1 MTDQENC
8 PKCGEPLPPDVA
20 PGHCPK
26 CLMQVAFESEA
37 PPLSGPATASS
48 GQATQTWNLDELA
61 ALFPELEII
70 DQVGTGGMG
79 VVYKAKQKQLDRL
92 VAVKLVR
99 PDLCDDPS
107 FAERFTREA
116 RAMARLSH
124 PAIINVFDFGQRENF
139 YFFIMEFVDGANL
152 RQLVRSGELDSKAA
166 LAVVPQICE
175 ALQYAH
181 DAGIVH
187 RDIKPENILL
197 DKSGRVKIAD
207 FGLAKLVKPQPD
219 DFTLTGTKQV
229 VGTPHYMAPE
239 QFEHPTEVDHRAD
252 IYSVGVVIYEMLTG
266 ELPLGRFAPP
276 SERVQ
281 VDVRLDEIVLR
292 ALEKEPER
300 RYQQVT
306 EIKTGLESVPA
317 SATAAPSA
325 KPTANKSAVDDESS
339 ESRIHV
345 DLNNF
350 KYPAWGLIATSAV
363 DIIAFSICLFA
374 VTFAPRAEE
383 PLFVALLH
391 IVGFF
396 VYVGAREMQRR
407 GSYRWAVAAAVLAML
422 PFHWGAIIG
431 IPFGVWSLILLLKPG
446 TKSEFEQADG
456 FAPEIQGTR
465 DFTVSATR
473 TVGKKLQAV
482 PWTSVF
488 GRTVMGAARQFGRL
502 TSTGVRLGIWTLI
515 CMLAFTSSVL
525 VVIQHASWTFDVTD
539 WTAQGLKGE
548 SGQIDLLATG
558 GQSHTGAA
566 FDLHGAVRDKVS
578 ITLRPNVSQRRNV
591 SKHVLSISVPEM
603 EYRTS
608 KEAMQLSHPFDAD
621 TILDWMESAGVDA
634 ANPKVQ
640 LESEV
645 LNNVVYEVAKDQKS
659 GVRSSRSLRNLLRKD
674 ASVFD
679 MTRLSS
685 RYGLII
691 NETPDVVPMA
701 VACAANAIL
710 WLSGL
715 AIIFVNL
722 FRRKGASTEGRPKS
736 RLLVFVTTLIIL
748 SLWSLVGFLARPV
761 AGTLVPRALSAEF
774 PSQFTPNDPSA
785 VIIADL
791 GICVA
796 WIVGVLFVTLPA
808 WVLWRNRSPRLL
820 ETQSSSDEPTSAFED
835 SAPSETNQTPDT
847 DLPDVDRDKE

>member
-1 MTDQENC
+1 MADQESC
-8 PKCGEPLPPDVA
+8 PRCGEPLPPDVT

-37 PPLSGPATASS
+37 DVLSGSATESPNQGTA
-48 GQATQTWNLDELA
+48 AWNVDELA

-70 DQVGTGGMG
+70 EQVGTGGMG

-99 PDLCDDPS
+99 PDLCGDPA

-166 LAVVPQICE
+166 LTVVPQICE

-181 DAGIVH
+181 DEGIVH
-187 RDIKPENILL
+187 RDIKPENIML
-197 DKSGRVKIAD
+197 DRSGRVKIAD
-207 FGLAKLVKPQPD
+207 FGLAKLIKPQPD

-229 VGTPHYMAPE
+229 MGTPHYMAPE
-239 QFEHPTEVDHRAD
+239 QFEHPTDVDHRAD

-306 EIKTGLESVPA
+306 EIKTGLEGV
-317 SATAAPSA
+317 SATSAGPAVTNSTAGAEASPTRSRFNFNDLRFPS
-325 KPTANKSAVDDESS
+325 
-339 ESRIHV
+339 
-345 DLNNF
+345 
-350 KYPAWGLIATSAV
+350 WGLIAASVIDLVTFAV
-363 DIIAFSICLFA
+363 CLFA
-374 VTFAPRAEE
+374 STFAPQALAA
-383 PLFVALLH
+383 LFVALLH

-396 VYVGAREMQRR
+396 IYVGAREMQRR
-407 GSYRWAVAAAVLAML
+407 GSYRWAVAAAVLAMI
-422 PFHWGAIIG
+422 PSHWGAIVG
-431 IPFGVWSLILLLKPG
+431 IPFGIWSLILLCRSE
-446 TKSEFEQADG
+446 TKSEFDQSDG
-456 FAPEIQGTR
+456 FAPEIEAASN
-465 DFTVSATR
+465 FTVSATR
-473 TVGKKLQAV
+473 TAGKKLKAV
-482 PWTSVF
+482 PWTPVF
-488 GRTVMGAARQFGRL
+488 SRTVMGAARQFGRL

-515 CMLAFTSSVL
+515 CMLAFISSVL
-525 VVIQHASWTFDVTD
+525 VVVQHASWTFDVVD

-558 GQSHTGAA
+558 GQTHTGAA
-566 FDLHGAVRDKVS
+566 FDLRRAVRDKVS
-578 ITLRPNVSQRRNV
+578 ITLRPNASQGRNV
-591 SKHVLSISVPEM
+591 PKHVLSISVPEM

-634 ANPKVQ
+634 ANSKVQ

-645 LNNVVYEVAKDQKS
+645 LNNLVYEVAKDQKS
-659 GVRSSRSLRNLLRKD
+659 GVRSSRSLRSLLRKD
-674 ASVFD
+674 ASAFD

-722 FRRKGASTEGRPKS
+722 FRRRESASEARPKS
-736 RLLVFVTTLIIL
+736 RLLVFVTTVTIL
-748 SLWSLVGFLARPV
+748 GLWSLAGFLARPV
-761 AGTLVPRALSAEF
+761 VDTLVPRALSAEF
-774 PSQFTPNDPSA
+774 PSQFTPHDPSA
-785 VIIADL
+785 AFIADL
-791 GICVA
+791 GLCVV
-796 WIVGVLFVTLPA
+796 WTLGVLFVTLPA
-808 WVLWRNRSPRLL
+808 WVLWRNRSPQLL
-820 ETQSSSDEPTSAFED
+820 ESQSSSDE
-835 SAPSETNQTPDT
+835 
-847 DLPDVDRDKE
+847 DRDTE

>member
-1 MTDQENC
+1 MANEEAC
-8 PKCGEPLPPDVA
+8 PKCGEILPPDVE

-26 CLMQVAFESEA
+26 CLMQVAFESE
-37 PPLSGPATASS
+37 PDVLSGPATASS
-48 GQATQTWNLDELA
+48 GKASAVWNLDELA
-61 ALFPELEII
+61 ALFPELEIVE
-70 DQVGTGGMG
+70 QVGTGGMG

-99 PDLCDDPS
+99 PDLCDDPA

-181 DAGIVH
+181 DEGIVH
-187 RDIKPENILL
+187 RDIKPENIML

-219 DFTLTGTKQV
+219 NFTLTGTKQV
-229 VGTPHYMAPE
+229 MGTPHYMAPE
-239 QFEHPTEVDHRAD
+239 QFEHPTDVDHRAD

-306 EIKTGLESVPA
+306 EIKTGLEGV
-317 SATAAPSA
+317 SATPDG
-325 KPTANKSAVDDESS
+325 PTAASS
-339 ESRIHV
+339 PAAAEASPPGFRFNFNDLRIP
-345 DLNNF
+345 N
-350 KYPAWGLIATSAV
+350 WGLIAVS
-363 DIIAFSICLFA
+363 IID
-374 VTFAPRAEE
+374 VGTFAMCLPAVMFARHSDDPAMIAV
-383 PLFVALLH
+383 FHA
-391 IVGFF
+391 VGFLI
-396 VYVGAREMQRR
+396 YVGAREMQRR
-407 GSYRWAVAAAVLAML
+407 GSYRWAVAASVLAMIPL
-422 PFHWGAIIG
+422 HFGAVLG
-431 IPFGVWSLILLLKPG
+431 IPFGIWSLILLCRPE
-446 TKSEFEQADG
+446 TRSEFDKSDG
-456 FAPEIQGTR
+456 FAPEIEAASN
-465 DFTVSATR
+465 FTVSATR
-473 TVGKKLQAV
+473 TAGKKLKAV
-482 PWTSVF
+482 PWTSIF
-488 GRTVMGAARQFGRL
+488 SRTVMGAARQFGRL
-502 TSTGVRLGIWTLI
+502 TSTGIRLMIWTLI
-515 CMLAFTSSVL
+515 CILTFIGSVL
-525 VVIQHASWTFDVTD
+525 VVTQHASWAFDVVD

-566 FDLHGAVRDKVS
+566 FDLRHAVRDKVS
-578 ITLRPNVSQRRNV
+578 ITLRPNGSQGRNV
-591 SKHVLSISVPEM
+591 PKHVLSVSVPEM

-608 KEAMQLSHPFDAD
+608 KEAMQLSHPFNAD
-621 TILDWMESAGVDA
+621 TILDWMESAGVDT

-645 LNNVVYEVAKDQKS
+645 LNNLVSEVAKDQKS
-659 GVRSSRSLRNLLRKD
+659 GVRSSRSLRSLLRKD
-674 ASVFD
+674 AGVFD

-715 AIIFVNL
+715 AIILVNL
-722 FRRKGASTEGRPKS
+722 FRRRESNSETRPKS
-736 RLLVFVTTLIIL
+736 RLLVFVTTVTIL
-748 SLWSLVGFLARPV
+748 SLWSLAGFLARPV
-761 AGTLVPRALSAEF
+761 VDTLVPRALSAEF
-774 PSQFTPNDPSA
+774 PSQFTPHDPSA
-785 VIIADL
+785 AFIADL
-791 GICVA
+791 GLCVV
-796 WIVGVLFVTLPA
+796 WTLGVLAVTLPA

-820 ETQSSSDEPTSAFED
+820 DAQSGWDASISNTESPAPAEPSPK
-835 SAPSETNQTPDT
+835 SPDK
-847 DLPDVDRDKE
+847 DRDAE

>member
-1 MTDQENC
+1 MADQETC
-8 PKCGEPLPPDVA
+8 PKCGEPLPPDVT

-48 GQATQTWNLDELA
+48 GQGSQAWNLDQLA
-61 ALFPELEII
+61 SLFPELSII
-70 DQVGTGGMG
+70 EQVGTGGMG

-124 PAIINVFDFGQRENF
+124 PAIVNVFDFGQRENF

-166 LAVVPQICE
+166 LAVVPQICD

-181 DAGIVH
+181 DSGIVH

-276 SERVQ
+276 SEKVQ
-281 VDVRLDEIVLR
+281 IDVRLDEIVLR
-292 ALEKEPER
+292 ALQKEPEL

-306 EIKTGLESVPA
+306 EIKTGLEGMSAQASVSP
-317 SATAAPSA
+317 SPQSTAA
-325 KPTANKSAVDDESS
+325 SS
-339 ESRIHV
+339 SVAEEILADGIQI

-350 KYPAWGLIATSAV
+350 KYPAWGLIAASVV
-363 DIIAFSICLFA
+363 DIVTLVVCLIISMSVYRPEGPLLVAF
-374 VTFAPRAEE
+374 
-383 PLFVALLH
+383 LH
-391 IVGFF
+391 ATGFIV
-396 VYVGAREMQRR
+396 YIGAREIQRR
-407 GSYRWAVAAAVLAML
+407 GSYRWAVTASVIAII
-422 PFHWGAIIG
+422 PSHWGALLG
-431 IPFGVWSLILLLKPG
+431 IPFGVWSLILLYKTE
-446 TKSEFEQADG
+446 TKTKFDK
-456 FAPEIQGTR
+456 FAGLLPEIVAASN
-465 DFTVSATR
+465 FTVSASR
-473 TVGKKLQAV
+473 TAGKKLRAI
-482 PWTSVF
+482 PWSTVV
-488 GRTVMGAARQFGRL
+488 GRTFGVAVRQFRKL
-502 TSTGVRLGIWTLI
+502 TSTGIRLGIWTLV
-515 CMLAFTSSVL
+515 CVLTFVSSVL
-525 VVIQHASWTFDVTD
+525 VVVQHGSWTFDVVD
-539 WTAQGLKGE
+539 RTAQGLKGD

-558 GQSHTGAA
+558 SQSHTGAA
-566 FDLHGAVRDKVS
+566 FDLRRAVRDQIS
-578 ITLRPNVSQRRNV
+578 ITLRPNVAQGWKV
-591 SKHVLSISVPEM
+591 PGQVLSIAFPEM

-608 KEAMQLSHPFDAD
+608 RESMQLSRPFDAD
-621 TILDWMESAGVDA
+621 TILDWMESAGVDTTDSNA
-634 ANPKVQ
+634 TA
-640 LESEV
+640 ESEV
-645 LNNVVYEVAKDQKS
+645 LNSVVYEVAKDQEL
-659 GVRSSRSLRNLLRKD
+659 GVRSNRSLASLLRRNVD
-674 ASVFD
+674 IFD
-679 MTRLSS
+679 TTGMST

-691 NETPDVVPMA
+691 NESPDVVPMA

-715 AIIFVNL
+715 AIIVVNV
-722 FRRKGASTEGRPKS
+722 FRRRESVSEARPKS
-736 RLLVFVTTLIIL
+736 RLLVFATALTML
-748 SLWSLVGFLARPV
+748 SLWSLLGFLARPV
-761 AGTLVPRALSAEF
+761 AATLIPRALSEEF
-774 PSQFTPNDPSA
+774 PSKFTPQDPSA
-785 VIIADL
+785 AFIADL
-791 GICVA
+791 GLCVV
-796 WIVGVLFVTLPA
+796 WTIGVLAITLPA
-808 WVLWRNRSPRLL
+808 WVLWRNRSPRHL
-820 ETQSSSDEPTSAFED
+820 ETQSNSDEPTSAVETSEAAEPE
-835 SAPSETNQTPDT
+835 SANPESANEFRNID
-847 DLPDVDRDKE
+847 

>member
-1 MTDQENC
+1 MTDQETC
-8 PKCGEPLPPDVA
+8 PKCGEPLPPDVE

-48 GQATQTWNLDELA
+48 GKGTQTWNVDELA

-70 DQVGTGGMG
+70 EQVGTGGMG

-99 PDLCDDPS
+99 PDLCDDPA

-292 ALEKEPER
+292 ALEKQPER

-317 SATAAPSA
+317 SATVAPSA
-325 KPTANKSAVDDESS
+325 QPTANKSAVEDESS

-350 KYPAWGLIATSAV
+350 KYPAWGLIAASVV
-363 DIIAFSICLFA
+363 DIISFSFCLLA
-374 VTFAPRAEE
+374 STFVPQSDEA
-383 PLFVALLH
+383 LFVAFLH
-391 IVGFF
+391 VVGFF

-407 GSYRWAVAAAVLAML
+407 GSYRWAAAAAVLAML
-422 PFHWGAIIG
+422 PFHWGAVIG

-446 TKSEFEQADG
+446 RKSEFEQADG
-456 FAPEIQGTR
+456 FAPEIQTASN
-465 DFTVSATR
+465 FTASATR
-473 TVGKKLQAV
+473 TAGQKLKAV

-488 GRTVMGAARQFGRL
+488 SRTVSGAARRIGRV

-515 CMLAFTSSVL
+515 CMLVFISSVL
-525 VVIQHASWTFDVTD
+525 VVLQHASWTFDVVD

-566 FDLHGAVRDKVS
+566 FDLRRAIRDKVS
-578 ITLRPNVSQRRNV
+578 ITLRPNVSQGR
-591 SKHVLSISVPEM
+591 SAPKHVLSISVPEM

-621 TILDWMESAGVDA
+621 TILDWMESAGVDT

-645 LNNVVYEVAKDQKS
+645 LNNLVSEVAKDQKS
-659 GVRSSRSLRNLLRKD
+659 GVRTSRSLRSLLRKD
-674 ASVFD
+674 PGVFD

-722 FRRKGASTEGRPKS
+722 FRRRDSASETRPKS
-736 RLLVFVTTLIIL
+736 RLLVFLTTVTIVG
-748 SLWSLVGFLARPV
+748 LWSLAGFLARPV
-761 AGTLVPRALSAEF
+761 VDTLVPRALSAEF

-785 VIIADL
+785 AFLGDL
-791 GICVA
+791 GLCVV
-796 WIVGVLFVTLPA
+796 WTIGVLAITLPA

-820 ETQSSSDEPTSAFED
+820 EKQSSSDETASVAETP
-835 SAPSETNQTPDT
+835 APAEPDQTPG
-847 DLPDVDRDKE
+847 PDQPGEQRNAE

>member
-1 MTDQENC
+1 MADQENC
-8 PKCGEPLPPDVA
+8 PKCGEPLPPDVT

-48 GQATQTWNLDELA
+48 GQASQTWNLDQLA
-61 ALFPELEII
+61 SLFPELEII

-266 ELPLGRFAPP
+266 ELPLGRFAAP
-276 SERVQ
+276 SEKVQ

-292 ALEKEPER
+292 ALEKEPEL

-306 EIKTGLESVPA
+306 EIKTGLEGVPA
-317 SATAAPSA
+317 SATVASSA
-325 KPTANKSAVDDESS
+325 QPAVSKSVVDDEAPEGS
-339 ESRIHV
+339 IHI
-345 DLNNF
+345 DLKDF
-350 KYPAWGLIATSAV
+350 RWPAWGLIATAAV
-363 DIIAFSICLFA
+363 DVVSFSIALLATTFSPRPEEAGLFA
-374 VTFAPRAEE
+374 A
-383 PLFVALLH
+383 LH

-396 VYVGAREMQRR
+396 IYVGAREMQRR

-422 PFHWGAIIG
+422 PFHWGVLIG
-431 IPFGVWSLILLLKPG
+431 IPFGVWSLILLLKPEA
-446 TKSEFEQADG
+446 KSQFQEQEG
-456 FAPEIQGTR
+456 FAPEIQGAR
-465 DFTVSATR
+465 DFTVSASR
-473 TVGKKLQAV
+473 TAGQKLKAV

-488 GRTVMGAARQFGRL
+488 GRAVMGAARQFGRL

-515 CMLAFTSSVL
+515 CSLSFAICMLLAV
-525 VVIQHASWTFDVTD
+525 QHASWTFEVDD
-539 WTAQGLKGE
+539 RSAQRIRGE
-548 SGQIDLLATG
+548 AGQFDLRATG
-558 GQSHTGAA
+558 SQSHIGTA
-566 FDLHGAVRDKVS
+566 FDLSKAARDVLTIKFRPHTS
-578 ITLRPNVSQRRNV
+578 RLAKAFERTLIIDLR
-591 SKHVLSISVPEM
+591 EM
-603 EYRTS
+603 EWRIS
-608 KEAMQLSHPFDAD
+608 NAPDSVIRPFDAD
-621 TILDWMESAGVDA
+621 TILDWMKTIEVDTT
-634 ANPKVQ
+634 NPTVQ

-645 LNNVVYEVAKDQKS
+645 LNNLVFELAKDRSQ
-659 GVRSSRSLRNLLRKD
+659 GVRSNRSIANILRRD
-674 ASVFD
+674 IDVFSLER
-679 MTRLSS
+679 TSS
-685 RYGLII
+685 RYGMMIH
-691 NETPDVVPMA
+691 ESPDVVPIA
-701 VACAANAIL
+701 TACAANAIL

-715 AIIFVNL
+715 AIIFVGV
-722 FRRKGASTEGRPKS
+722 FRRKGSDTEARPKS
-736 RLLVFVTTLIIL
+736 RLLVFVTTATIL
-748 SLWSLVGFLARPV
+748 GLWTGVGVVARPIV
-761 AGTLVPRALSAEF
+761 AILVPRALSAEF
-774 PSQFTPNDPSA
+774 PTNFTLHDPSA
-785 VIIADL
+785 AFLGDL
-791 GICVA
+791 GLCVV
-796 WIVGVLFVTLPA
+796 WTIGVLTITLPA
-808 WVLWRNRSPRLL
+808 WVIWRNRNPRLIA
-820 ETQSSSDEPTSAFED
+820 TQSIPNKTTSVAETPEPTLPEQS
-835 SAPSETNQTPDT
+835 PTPEP
-847 DLPDVDRDKE
+847 PDKDRGSM

>member
-1 MTDQENC
+1 MADQESC
-8 PKCGEPLPPDVA
+8 PRCGEPLPPDVT

-37 PPLSGPATASS
+37 DVLSGSATESPNQGTA
-48 GQATQTWNLDELA
+48 AWNVDELA

-70 DQVGTGGMG
+70 EQVGTGGMG

-99 PDLCDDPS
+99 PDLCGDPA

-166 LAVVPQICE
+166 LTVVPQICE

-181 DAGIVH
+181 DEGIVH
-187 RDIKPENILL
+187 RDIKPENIML
-197 DKSGRVKIAD
+197 DRSGRVKIAD
-207 FGLAKLVKPQPD
+207 FGLAKLIKPQPD

-229 VGTPHYMAPE
+229 MGT
-239 QFEHPTEVDHRAD
+239 
-252 IYSVGVVIYEMLTG
+252 
-266 ELPLGRFAPP
+266 
-276 SERVQ
+276 
-281 VDVRLDEIVLR
+281 
-292 ALEKEPER
+292 ER

-306 EIKTGLESVPA
+306 EIKTGLEGV
-317 SATAAPSA
+317 SATSAGPAVTNSTAGAEASPTRSRFNFNDLRFPS
-325 KPTANKSAVDDESS
+325 
-339 ESRIHV
+339 
-345 DLNNF
+345 
-350 KYPAWGLIATSAV
+350 WGLIAASVIDLVTFAV
-363 DIIAFSICLFA
+363 CLFA
-374 VTFAPRAEE
+374 STFAPQALAA
-383 PLFVALLH
+383 LFVALLH

-396 VYVGAREMQRR
+396 IYVGAREMQRR
-407 GSYRWAVAAAVLAML
+407 GSYRWAVAAAVLAMI
-422 PFHWGAIIG
+422 PSHWGAIVG
-431 IPFGVWSLILLLKPG
+431 IPFGIWSLILLCRSE
-446 TKSEFEQADG
+446 TKSEFDQSDG
-456 FAPEIQGTR
+456 FAPEIEAASN
-465 DFTVSATR
+465 FTVSATR
-473 TVGKKLQAV
+473 TAGKKLKAV
-482 PWTSVF
+482 PWTPVF
-488 GRTVMGAARQFGRL
+488 SRTVMGAARQFGRL

-515 CMLAFTSSVL
+515 CMLAFISSVL
-525 VVIQHASWTFDVTD
+525 VVVQHASWTFDVVD

-558 GQSHTGAA
+558 GQTHTGAA
-566 FDLHGAVRDKVS
+566 FDLRRAVRDKVS
-578 ITLRPNVSQRRNV
+578 ITLRPNASQGRNV
-591 SKHVLSISVPEM
+591 PKHVLSISVPEM

-634 ANPKVQ
+634 ANSKVQ

-645 LNNVVYEVAKDQKS
+645 LNNLVYEVAKDQKS
-659 GVRSSRSLRNLLRKD
+659 GVRSSRSLRSLLRKD
-674 ASVFD
+674 ASAFD

-722 FRRKGASTEGRPKS
+722 FRRRESASEARPKS
-736 RLLVFVTTLIIL
+736 RLLVFVTTVTIL
-748 SLWSLVGFLARPV
+748 GLWSLAGFLARPV
-761 AGTLVPRALSAEF
+761 VDTLVPRALSAEF
-774 PSQFTPNDPSA
+774 PSQFTPHDPSA
-785 VIIADL
+785 AFIADL
-791 GICVA
+791 GLCVV
-796 WIVGVLFVTLPA
+796 WTLGVLFVTLPA
-808 WVLWRNRSPRLL
+808 WVLWRNRSPQLL
-820 ETQSSSDEPTSAFED
+820 ESQSSSDE
-835 SAPSETNQTPDT
+835 
-847 DLPDVDRDKE
+847 DRDTE